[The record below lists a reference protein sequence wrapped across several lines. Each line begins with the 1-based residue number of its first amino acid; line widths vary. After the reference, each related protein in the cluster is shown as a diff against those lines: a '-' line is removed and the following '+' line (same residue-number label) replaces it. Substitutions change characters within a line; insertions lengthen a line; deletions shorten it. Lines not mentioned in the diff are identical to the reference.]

1 MIEWDC
7 VSVFIKVAVVVVVVV
22 VVVSFVPDIGLSAI
36 CTFSYNWD

>member
-7 VSVFIKVAVVVVVVV
+7 VSVFIKVAVVVVVV